1 MSSDGL
7 DISGINIQLE
17 PQQAKTLES
26 QDMVQVSPA
35 DQEAEGEVKEGVHK
49 EEPEHRDPLSR
60 PIYQLSVKLI
70 DTYKH
75 INKVYYD
82 AKAKKLKEQSV
93 DTAGRTGVKNNGYDN
108 ADYDYIIQNDTG
120 EIFHERYIIKHKL
133 GKGSFG
139 QVYCAYDQSGGC
151 EVAIKIIK
159 SRKPFTN
166 QAQIEIELLRH
177 LKDNDASDEMNI
189 VHLLDTFMHHEHQ
202 CLVFEMMSYNLYDLL
217 KNTRFK
223 GVSLNLIRKFA
234 KQILK
239 ALEYLCRPD
248 INMIHCD
255 LKPENILLKHPRR
268 SAIKLIDFGSSCFFN
283 KKTYSYIQ
291 SRFYRSP
298 EILLGTMNY
307 SQKID
312 MWSLGCV
319 LVEMHT
325 GEPLFGGTDA
335 LDQIARVIQIR
346 GPLPMDML
354 LEGRSENRTKYFTR
368 VDNSEEARQKEQE
381 LHAAGGGSMSS
392 GLDDSAPAA
401 ETSAESTSNA
411 NPESTESIASDAAVK
426 GGTDASSPPKPQ
438 ILAATDGA
446 GVSYYV
452 KPPTSG
458 DVSKQTA
465 SKRSRPLA
473 DIIGV
478 YTDGPYGR
486 RKGEVGHSVE
496 DYLMFV
502 DLIEK
507 MLAYNPEDRINP
519 MDALREPFMLATGSS
534 GAAAADAGG
543 GAGAEGVAG
552 SPRDAAAVAAETGG
566 DQTGKPQKMPKL
578 AGGVPFD
585 GEDMETTGDETKSKK
600 VTR

>member
-1 MSSDGL
+1 F
-7 DISGINIQLE
+7 
-17 PQQAKTLES
+17 
-26 QDMVQVSPA
+26 
-35 DQEAEGEVKEGVHK
+35 
-49 EEPEHRDPLSR
+49 RDPLTR
-60 PIYQLSVKLI
+60 PIYVLSVKLI
-70 DTYKH
+70 DTYKY
-75 INKVYYD
+75 INKVYYE
-82 AKAKKLKEQSV
+82 AKAKKLKEQSA

-108 ADYDYIIQNDTG
+108 ADYDYIVHNDTG
-120 EIFHERYIIKHKL
+120 EIFNERYIIKHKL

-139 QVYCAYDQSGGC
+139 QVYCAYDQQGGC

-166 QAQIEIELLRH
+166 QAQIEIELLRL
-177 LKDNDASDEMNI
+177 LKDNDPSDEQNI

-248 INMIHCD
+248 INIIHCD

-268 SAIKLIDFGSSCFFN
+268 SAIKLIDFGSSCYFN

-298 EILLGTMNY
+298 EILLGTMEY

-335 LDQIARVIQIR
+335 LDQITRIIQIR
-346 GPLPMDML
+346 GSLPMDMVL
-354 LEGRSENRTKYFTR
+354 GARSENRTK
-368 VDNSEEARQKEQE
+368 V
-381 LHAAGGGSMSS
+381 S
-392 GLDDSAPAA
+392 GRPCLACPAP
-401 ETSAESTSNA
+401 SQ
-411 NPESTESIASDAAVK
+411 
-426 GGTDASSPPKPQ
+426 GTN
-438 ILAATDGA
+438 G

-452 KPPTSG
+452 KPPASG
-458 DVSKQTA
+458 DTSKQ
-465 SKRSRPLA
+465 SSYKRSRMLEE
-473 DIIGV
+473 IVGV
-478 YTDGPYGR
+478 HTDGPYGR
-486 RKGEVGHSVE
+486 RKGEAGHSVE

-502 DLIEK
+502 NLVEK
-507 MLAYNPEDRINP
+507 MLAYHPEERITP
-519 MDALREPFMLATGSS
+519 TDALKEPFMLAT
-534 GAAAADAGG
+534 
-543 GAGAEGVAG
+543 
-552 SPRDAAAVAAETGG
+552 
-566 DQTGKPQKMPKL
+566 
-578 AGGVPFD
+578 
-585 GEDMETTGDETKSKK
+585 
-600 VTR
+600 